1 MREQLTRDMLLSI
14 DWTRELST
22 CDPDYYKWT
31 QWLFIKLYKA
41 GLAYR
46 RLAVVNWDPV
56 DQTVLANELV
66 DAEGR
71 SWRSGAMVTK
81 RIMRQWYFR
90 TLAYSKSLV
99 EGLKEIEGNQWREV
113 IQMQRGWLGPVDGVV
128 LEFDLL
134 FNAEDRAEFE
144 GERIAVYTQQPGL
157 AASEAVSY
165 IAVGSQ
171 HLLWNP
177 RFREPVDR
185 RGPNGSRKLVL
196 TNSQSFDNGSP
207 AYTCSRKLAVMS
219 AAQCAPWPEK
229 LAIRAKSL
237 LSDRLIPVVYD
248 PSLRSPV
255 EYETAI
261 DLGVPD
267 LDGHH
272 EEVSNFLDLPPPPT
286 RIEVLSTSS
295 EEHSVVI
302 HSTFAPQFSGLTL
315 KDANEL
321 AIKLLQGRDFRLY
334 PCSEHRKDW
343 LVSRQR
349 YWATPI
355 PLIHCSNCGTVP
367 VPESDLPVLLPPLE
381 KAFKRGA
388 VPLKENENW
397 LNTTCPQCGSPAQR
411 ETDTLD
417 TFVDSSWYYL
427 RFLDPTN
434 SEAICSQS
442 KAAQSLPVHIYV
454 GGIEHAIRH
463 LFYARFIAHFLYD
476 LGITPCREPFRQF
489 LPVGLVLG
497 QTFMDPRTGR
507 FYARG
512 EVEEVALP
520 GEVLTG
526 VKNWQ
531 SRMWRLVVELS
542 DFAKNTPVLSEGS
555 ASWPSAGQK
564 EDHLRR
570 NGKFVREYMRAVDQV
585 NHHYS
590 KSFVLSSVIANL
602 QKLTSLLLKVSSSTE
617 AAGPTSP
624 LYLRALAD
632 LLVMLCPLSPAF
644 ACELW
649 EGYRMALSLAPPSL
663 EDSLRR
669 HSAWPYDLR
678 KDLFDQPFPEA
689 APVDDAGRTLG
700 ASRSSSSA

>member
-1 MREQLTRDMLLSI
+1 MRSIDALGEAFCSLVSSPLLHPRMDSDECLIMTNPERTFAGIAFLNVPFVRLLYVVFWLPLPTLVPTGWPPLGERMSVMLRNVWTLRSAPLPRSAGRLCPRTVETLAGIRRKLDLSVRLLIESKWRQKVQKPFSSNVDDNSQKTYVLAMFPYPSGRLHMGHLRVYTVADVLARYYRSRGHTVIFPMGWDAFGLPAENAAIDRSILPSVWTSDNIRSMREQLTRDMLLSI

-22 CDPDYYKWT
+22 CYPDYYKWT

-90 TLAYSKSLV
+90 TQAYSKSLV

-134 FNAEDRAEFE
+134 FNAEDRTEFE

-177 RFREPVDR
+177 RFREPIDR

-196 TNSQSFDNGSP
+196 TNSQSLDNGSP
-207 AYTCSRKLAVMS
+207 AHTCSRKLAVMS

-272 EEVSNFLDLPPPPT
+272 EEVSKFLDLPPPPT
-286 RIEVLSTSS
+286 RIEIVSTAF
-295 EEHSVVI
+295 EENSVVI
-302 HSTFAPQFSGLTL
+302 HSTFAPQFSGLTI

-321 AIKLLQGRDFRLY
+321 AIKLLQASSTPFLEGGDFRLY

-397 LNTTCPQCGSPAQR
+397 LNTTCPQ
-411 ETDTLD
+411 
-417 TFVDSSWYYL
+417 
-427 RFLDPTN
+427 
-434 SEAICSQS
+434 
-442 KAAQSLPVHIYV
+442 
-454 GGIEHAIRH
+454 
-463 LFYARFIAHFLYD
+463 
-476 LGITPCREPFRQF
+476 
-489 LPVGLVLG
+489 
-497 QTFMDPRTGR
+497 
-507 FYARG
+507 
-512 EVEEVALP
+512 
-520 GEVLTG
+520 
-526 VKNWQ
+526 
-531 SRMWRLVVELS
+531 
-542 DFAKNTPVLSEGS
+542 
-555 ASWPSAGQK
+555 
-564 EDHLRR
+564 
-570 NGKFVREYMRAVDQV
+570 
-585 NHHYS
+585 
-590 KSFVLSSVIANL
+590 
-602 QKLTSLLLKVSSSTE
+602 
-617 AAGPTSP
+617 
-624 LYLRALAD
+624 
-632 LLVMLCPLSPAF
+632 
-644 ACELW
+644 
-649 EGYRMALSLAPPSL
+649 
-663 EDSLRR
+663 
-669 HSAWPYDLR
+669 
-678 KDLFDQPFPEA
+678 
-689 APVDDAGRTLG
+689 
-700 ASRSSSSA
+700 